1 MLFDFNLHLVP
12 LAEALGHHSVQQD
25 MSLTP
30 PELQQQIALFSP
42 SWQGLGIQGGNL
54 IFMNPQLSFTSA
66 FDCVTQAAK
75 KSLTPLLMTW
85 VPDFR
90 APDILERLEQAFAQG
105 VRSVLFHAYHQQ
117 ITTADYPDILRVA
130 QFVSARKGLVC
141 IDTSYGTA
149 RMYTYDNLKLAA
161 FISEMI
167 TTTPIILVHAGGL
180 RILEA
185 MLLADLQ
192 PNIYLETSF
201 SVDYYRGS
209 SIAQDFAFAFRKLG
223 AERILYGS
231 DFPYVDPAQAA
242 AQMRQY
248 LEEHGFSSAEQAA
261 IMGENGRSLWAACS

>member
-1 MLFDFNLHLVP
+1 MMLFDFNLHLVP

-30 PELQQQIALFSP
+30 PELQQQITLFNP
-42 SWQGLGIQGGNL
+42 TWKECNIQGGNL

-66 FDCVTQAAK
+66 FDCVTQTAK

-223 AERILYGS
+223 AKRILYGS
-231 DFPYVDPAQAA
+231 DFPYVDPQQAQTTLLNLLE
-242 AQMRQY
+242 QY
-248 LEEHGFSSAEQAA
+248 QFSPSEIKA
-261 IMGENGRSLWAACS
+261 IMYSNAQQLLV